1 MNPAPLQIGWAQ
13 ADITPEQF
21 PVLVSGQF
29 HARVSEG
36 VDDPLSATVLVL
48 EEGGEQVIFV
58 SLDLVCIPND
68 LRDGVR
74 ERVAAR
80 GVPGIEPGKIILH
93 ATHTHAGPE
102 VRSPDPLLGGTT
114 AAGTSGV
121 DLGEV
126 PVQVYHT
133 FLCERVAQTVIRAWE
148 TREPGTVA
156 WGIDYAVIGRNRRW
170 VDGAGVSTMY
180 GLNRESAPRFR
191 HIEGYEDHSLN
202 LLATYDAQGNLSGM
216 IVNIPSPSQESE
228 QHYRLSADFWC
239 ETRRELRRRF
249 GDSLFIL
256 PQCSTA
262 GDLTSHRIMEK
273 RANERMQRLRNRS
286 EREEIALRIADAVGR
301 ILPVIATERTGQ
313 TGLRHQV
320 RSLPLPLNALK
331 EEDVAAAL
339 EEAATLRKQYEEEKA
354 RLEADPSLRE
364 KPRWYIRATFA
375 YRRMKWLEG
384 VKNRFEQMKEHPT
397 LPVEVHAVALADIAF
412 ASNPFEYYVDYGMQ
426 IKLRSPATQTFLIQ
440 LAGGGTYVP
449 SPRSV
454 QGGGYGSVPASNPV
468 GPEGGQKLA
477 EETVCLLK
485 SLIPA

>member
-1 MNPAPLQIGWAQ
+1 MNPHLQIGWAQ

-58 SLDLVCIPND
+58 SLDLVSIPDD

-80 GVPGIEPGKIILH
+80 GVPGIVPEKIILH

-114 AAGTSGV
+114 ATGTSGM

-133 FLCERVAQTVIRAWE
+133 FLCERVAETIVRAWE
-148 TREPGTVA
+148 ARGPGAVA
-156 WGIDYAVIGRNRRW
+156 YGIDYAVVGRNRRW
-170 VDGAGVSTMY
+170 VDAEGVSTMY
-180 GLNRESAPRFR
+180 QLHHRNAPRFR

-202 LLATYDAQGNLSGM
+202 LLATYDAEGNLSGM

-228 QHYRLSADFWC
+228 HNYNLSADFWC

-256 PQCSTA
+256 PQCSAA

-286 EREEIALRIADAVGR
+286 DREEIALRIADAVGR
-301 ILPVIATERTGQ
+301 ILPVIAAERTGQ
-313 TGLRHQV
+313 TGLRHEV
-320 RSLPLPLNALK
+320 RRLPLPLNALTQ
-331 EEDVAAAL
+331 EDVATAL
-339 EEAATLRKQYEEEKA
+339 EEATALRKRYEEEKA

-364 KPRWYIRATFA
+364 KPRWYVGVTFA

-384 VKNRFEQMKEHPT
+384 VRTRFERMKEYPT
-397 LPVEVHAVALADIAF
+397 LSVEVHAVSLAEIAF

-454 QGGGYGSVPASNPV
+454 RGGGYGSVPASNPV
-468 GPEGGQKLA
+468 GPEGGQRLA
-477 EETVCLLK
+477 EETVCLLE
-485 SLIPA
+485 SLFPA